1 MLYTL
6 DAFFYVNVTASLKT
20 QNYRQRGC
28 CSEELVSSPCLI
40 EEILATYLEVFL
52 PCICEPEVLIVS
64 KIRKKKHI
72 YYYILD
78 RVIMQKLQ
86 VGNS

>member
-64 KIRKKKHI
+64 KIRKKKRT
-72 YYYILD
+72 YLLLYT
-78 RVIMQKLQ
+78 R
-86 VGNS
+86 